1 MNGCYVNI
9 SSGHT
14 RPKSSTVKLSSLI
27 QAIRGVLFIGLG
39 LFAFDWLGLFVGI
52 GVIDFVLARWLWS
65 LRIEAWGVAVGF
77 SIFHLIFPF
86 ALSVSLFSYLL
97 TSIVSVLV
105 LITLALVRYQGYY
118 SYVELA
124 KIDPIETL
132 EASPIHKSVFN
143 LVIVAQLVKVLFMY
157 MGGLMIASYEAVEE
171 TLYWYDFPILP
182 IVLILGTLDLIA
194 AIGFYRGH
202 DWAFQLLLV
211 MAGLGFAETFFAGSI
226 PIVLI
231 AVWIITLMMPCWVK
245 WAFYPKVLHRVKSK
259 KLDSSISVPIPTI
272 EQ

>member
-14 RPKSSTVKLSSLI
+14 RPKSNTVKLSSI
-27 QAIRGVLFIGLG
+27 FHIIRGILFIGLG
-39 LFAFDWLGLFVGI
+39 LFAFDWLGFFVGI
-52 GVIDFVLARWLWS
+52 GVVEFILARWLWS
-65 LRIEAWGVAVGF
+65 LRIEAWGVATGF
-77 SIFHLIFPF
+77 SIFHLIYPL
-86 ALSVSLFSYLL
+86 ALSVSFIGFLSIL
-97 TSIVSVLV
+97 IVSILALV
-105 LITLALVRYQGYY
+105 TLALVRYQGYY

-124 KIDPIETL
+124 KIDPVETIQ
-132 EASPIHKSVFN
+132 ASPIQKSVFN

-157 MGGLMIASYEAVEE
+157 LGGMMIASYEAVEE
-171 TLYWYDFPILP
+171 ILYWYDFPLLP
-182 IVLILGTLDLIA
+182 LVMILGTLDLIA
-194 AIGFYRGH
+194 AIGFYRGY

-211 MAGLGFAETFFAGSI
+211 MAGLGFAETILAGSI